1 MSLESLIELPI
12 IKQAITGAVAD
23 GRTWGQAFLNDSNWQ
38 GDRDRMAEH
47 AIYESTLWSLGNG
60 IGNSILGF
68 VGIPSDLAVTLY
80 SQVKLSSALFA
91 IYAVESTNKS
101 IPLVLAVAAG
111 VSMAELAN
119 YLGVNVAKHTVEKA
133 LMAVPSKVF
142 IDINRAIGIKLIS
155 RTSEKT
161 LLNVAKILP
170 IFSSVASG
178 TVNAV
183 MMNACGHSILT
194 FIKNWKNEVES

>member
-12 IKQAITGAVAD
+12 IKQAIAGAVAD
-23 GRTWGQAFLNDSNWQ
+23 GRTWGQAFLNDPNWQ
-38 GDRDRMAEH
+38 EDRDRMSEH

-60 IGNSILGF
+60 IGSGILGF

-80 SQVKLSSALFA
+80 SQVKLSSALFT
-91 IYAVESTNKS
+91 IHAVESTNKS
-101 IPLVLAVAAG
+101 IPLVLAAAAG

-133 LMAVPSKVF
+133 LMSVPSKVF
-142 IDINRAIGIKLIS
+142 IDINRMIGIKLIS
-155 RTSEKT
+155 KTGQKT
-161 LLNVAKILP
+161 LLNVSKILP

-183 MMNACGHSILT
+183 MMNACGYSILT
-194 FIKNWKNEVES
+194 FIKNWKNDI